1 MTNIAYGVAAFF
13 AVVLG
18 APLVVYVLS
27 LYLGLLFGGVYF
39 WTSLWL
45 IVIGLAV
52 GSMVTELRDM
62 STRKKS
68 NG

>member
-1 MTNIAYGVAAFF
+1 MINIAYGIAAFF

-18 APLVVYVLS
+18 APLVIYVLS

-45 IVIGLAV
+45 IIIGLAV

-62 STRKKS
+62 SARKKS

>member
-1 MTNIAYGVAAFF
+1 MTNIAYGIAAFF
-13 AVVLG
+13 VVVLG
-18 APLVVYVLS
+18 APLVVYAMS

-39 WTSLWL
+39 WTSLWM

-52 GSMVTELRDM
+52 GSMVTEIRGL
-62 STRKKS
+62 SKKAKS

>member
-1 MTNIAYGVAAFF
+1 MINIAYGITAFF

-62 STRKKS
+62 SARRKP